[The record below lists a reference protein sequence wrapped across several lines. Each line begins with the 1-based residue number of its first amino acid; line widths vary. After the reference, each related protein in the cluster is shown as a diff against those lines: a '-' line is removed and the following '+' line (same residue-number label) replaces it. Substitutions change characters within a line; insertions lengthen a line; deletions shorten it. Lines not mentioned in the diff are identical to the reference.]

1 MLQDTAVFLDAISN
15 HHTGRQST
23 RPGLQPFNN
32 FCLIFAA
39 DVLDVNF
46 GLELDAALAE

>member
-1 MLQDTAVFLDAISN
+1 MLQNTAVFLDAISDC
-15 HHTGRQST
+15 HTGRQST

-32 FCLIFAA
+32 SCLIFAA

-46 GLELDAALAE
+46 GLELDVALAK